1 MSETLVACAQL
12 ALDVEAPEANREAAT
27 AAIRAAAE
35 QGAQVIVLPELTPS
49 GYALADAEEARR
61 RAEPVAGPT
70 VSGWAALAAEL
81 GVVVVGGFCEL
92 GDDGRVCNAA
102 VLVDPSGVR
111 AVYRKVHLWDREPEL
126 FAAGDAPP
134 PVVETAFGRIGV
146 VVCYDLEFPEWMRT
160 VALAGADLVCAP
172 VNWPRFPAPEGERP
186 MEVVRVQAQAAFNRI
201 FVAACDRSGGERGVD
216 WVGGSTVVDPDGW
229 PLTAPLGTGPGLAL
243 ARCDLS
249 RARDKRV
256 GDRNDVHRDR
266 RPELYG
272 RTVEPDGVPAPAAPR
287 EARPAAVDPEPSAD
301 SAASSSS
308 RPARSRSSL
317 VAPVTEPYLA
327 AAVQAAP
334 VFLDKA
340 GCLARALEQIKIA
353 ADAGARLVAF
363 PESWMAGY
371 PAWINGAAGWEDPRA
386 KRLFARFQRESVD
399 VPGPEV
405 DALCRAAARHRV
417 NVVMGINERDTRF
430 SRGTIYNSQLLISDR
445 GELLGV
451 HRKLVPTHAERIVWG
466 AGDGST
472 LHVEDTSV
480 GRLGALICWEHWMP
494 LTRFAMH
501 AQGEQVHVAGW
512 PDVAEDHQLAS
523 RHYAFEGR
531 CFVVCAGTYLTT
543 DHLPDDFEMPEA
555 MAEAGEFGQDAGVI
569 FPGGSGIIGPDG
581 RWISG
586 PVFDEET
593 IVYGEIDLSRI
604 GGEQQSL
611 DTAGHYNRPD
621 VFRLSVD
628 TSRRDQIEWGR

>member
-1 MSETLVACAQL
+1 MSETIVACAQI
-12 ALDVEAPEANREAAT
+12 ALDVDAPDANREAAT
-27 AAIRAAAE
+27 VAVRAAAE

-49 GYALADAEEARR
+49 GYVLADADEARR
-61 RAEPVAGPT
+61 RAESVAGPT
-70 VSGWAALAAEL
+70 VTGWAALALEL

-92 GDDGRVCNAA
+92 GDDGRVHNSAA
-102 VLVDPSGVR
+102 LVDPSGVR
-111 AVYRKVHLWDREPEL
+111 AVYRKAHLWDREPER
-126 FAAGDAPP
+126 FVAGDAPP

-146 VVCYDLEFPEWMRT
+146 VVCYDLEFPEWMRS
-160 VALAGADLVCAP
+160 VALAGAELVCAP
-172 VNWPRFPAPEGERP
+172 VNWPRYPAPEGERP
-186 MEVVRVQAQAAFNRI
+186 MEVVRVQAQAAFNRV
-201 FVAACDRSGGERGVD
+201 FVAACDRVGRERGVD
-216 WVGGSTVVDPDGW
+216 WVGGSTIADPDGW
-229 PLTAPLGTGPGLAL
+229 PLTDPLGATPGLAL

-249 RARDKRV
+249 RSRDKRV
-256 GDRNDVHRDR
+256 GDRNDVHGDR
-266 RPELYG
+266 RPDLYG
-272 RTVEPDGVPAPAAPR
+272 GSSAPAPAA
-287 EARPAAVDPEPSAD
+287 
-301 SAASSSS
+301 SSSPS
-308 RPARSRSSL
+308 LPRSTPASASPANRATPATP
-317 VAPVTEPYLA
+317 VIPVTEPYLA

-340 GCLARALEQIKIA
+340 ACLARALELIETCA
-353 ADAGARLVAF
+353 AAGARLVAF

-386 KRLFARFQRESVD
+386 KRLFARFQREAVD

-405 DALCRAAARHRV
+405 DALCRAAARHQV

-472 LHVEDTSV
+472 LHVADTSV
-480 GRLGALICWEHWMP
+480 GRLGALVCWEHWMP

-501 AQGEQVHVAGW
+501 AQGEQVHVAAW

-543 DHLPDDFEMPEA
+543 EHLPDDFEMPEA
-555 MAEAGEFGQDAGVI
+555 LAEAGEFGQDAGVI

-581 RWISG
+581 RWIAG

-593 IVYGEIDLSRI
+593 IVYGEIDLGRI
-604 GGEQQSL
+604 GDEQQAL

-628 TSRRDQIEWGR
+628 TTRRDQIEWGTGDER